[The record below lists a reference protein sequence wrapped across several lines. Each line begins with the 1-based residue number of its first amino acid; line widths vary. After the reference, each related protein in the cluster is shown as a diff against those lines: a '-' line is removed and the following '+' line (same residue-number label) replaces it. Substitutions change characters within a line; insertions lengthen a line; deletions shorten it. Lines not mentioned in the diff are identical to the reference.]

1 MNSINSN
8 EDNIDDGYNSEDLF
22 NDITTNETNYNS
34 NNIMNNT
41 KFTEINLNNSYDEQE
56 FDQTNL
62 NSYNKYEK
70 ENLKE
75 FYDKLINNEIENLL
89 LYKNDADVC
98 NKIYELINVN
108 KSLTHLFVNNCSLY
122 INYYKLNKQSNK
134 DQEVNLN
141 NNLTISENKIHEIQ
155 NFNLFKSLYNNTS
168 ITHLSVDFN
177 KFNNETINSLAEMIK
192 INNTI
197 QYLDISNCFIFN
209 EDLIKIC
216 EALKVNK
223 SITELDLSC
232 NMIDTLKPICEALK
246 VNTTLQ
252 KINLKNNKIIDLTPL
267 LDILHSNNTLINIDL
282 SNNKI
287 EDINVLYD
295 IIQQNKFIKQIN
307 LKSNKIK
314 FIKPLYDLL
323 TNNNITNNLLI
334 KISYNKIED
343 IEYFKSSLLKTENL
357 KSDEQTTNEQSTEEY
372 FEYIDKLKEKNI
384 SYKIV
389 NSEKNKNHQLKNIV
403 AAPHAFKL
411 HDNNPNFNI
420 FIVMMNGVR
429 HWYDF
434 ADIIG
439 CFNYMLGMLRY
450 SAKQSS
456 ENNELDESEDI
467 INNSTFNAGLSMA
480 CSIQ

>member
-1 MNSINSN
+1 
-8 EDNIDDGYNSEDLF
+8 
-22 NDITTNETNYNS
+22 
-34 NNIMNNT
+34 
-41 KFTEINLNNSYDEQE
+41 
-56 FDQTNL
+56 
-62 NSYNKYEK
+62 
-70 ENLKE
+70 
-75 FYDKLINNEIENLL
+75 
-89 LYKNDADVC
+89 
-98 NKIYELINVN
+98 
-108 KSLTHLFVNNCSLY
+108 
-122 INYYKLNKQSNK
+122 
-134 DQEVNLN
+134 
-141 NNLTISENKIHEIQ
+141 
-155 NFNLFKSLYNNTS
+155 
-168 ITHLSVDFN
+168 
-177 KFNNETINSLAEMIK
+177 MIK

-209 EDLIKIC
+209 DDLIKIC

-295 IIQQNKFIKQIN
+295 IIRQNKTIKLIN

-314 FIKPLYDLL
+314 FIKPLYNLL
-323 TNNNITNNLLI
+323 INNNITNNILI

-343 IEYFKSSLLKTENL
+343 IEDFKPSLLKTE
-357 KSDEQTTNEQSTEEY
+357 DTTNEQSTNEQSTNEQSTNKH

-389 NSEKNKNHQLKNIV
+389 NSEKNENHQLKNIV
-403 AAPHAFKL
+403 AAPHVFKF
-411 HDNNPNFNI
+411 HDNNSNFNI
-420 FIVMMNGVR
+420 FIVMANGVR
-429 HWYDF
+429 PWYDF

-439 CFNYMLGMLRY
+439 CFNYMIGMLRY

-456 ENNELDESEDI
+456 ENNELDENEDI